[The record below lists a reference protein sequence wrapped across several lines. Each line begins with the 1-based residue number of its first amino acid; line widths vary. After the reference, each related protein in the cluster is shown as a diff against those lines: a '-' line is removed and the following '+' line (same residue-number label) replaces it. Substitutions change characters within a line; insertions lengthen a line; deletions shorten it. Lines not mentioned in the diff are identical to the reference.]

1 MKNSENVNI
10 CLNHY
15 NYLKKKKDLAQAT
28 AFHMQTFP
36 VHNFINPTFPR
47 II

>member
-1 MKNSENVNI
+1 MSKS
-10 CLNHY
+10 LQ
-15 NYLKKKKDLAQAT
+15 LFKKKKQKNLKDLVQAT